1 MKKNEI
7 DAQNI
12 NEDRLILNDIEKK
25 LEERKN
31 QIEIDEKYKKAE
43 EELYKLK
50 KESNNLKEKENLKI
64 SKDNLLIK
72 INDTFNLSK
81 EDMII
86 EFNNIKKDYES
97 LVSINEEKMCLKK
110 NIIDWKIPLIEKNNE
125 KSSHIKLLN
134 FILQYNSSLEVI
146 RQIDEIKMTND
157 KSKIIKYSSNLQ
169 RNNEFKSLINYII
182 SLQNYKN
189 FDMEIAKSICRAKLM
204 LKIYKNNISQD
215 ELINFFSNLDEKKI
229 IWDKFYI
236 QTMKMMKK
244 KIKFKI
250 KTKF

>member
-1 MKKNEI
+1 MKTIKN
-7 DAQNI
+7 
-12 NEDRLILNDIEKK
+12 
-25 LEERKN
+25 
-31 QIEIDEKYKKAE
+31 AE
-43 EELYKLK
+43 EELSNLK
-50 KESNNLKEKENLKI
+50 NELNNLEVQDNLKI
-64 SKDNLLIK
+64 SKGNLIKK

-81 EDMII
+81 ENMII
-86 EFNNIKKDYES
+86 EVNNIKKDNES

-157 KSKIIKYSSNLQ
+157 KSKIIKFSSNFQ
-169 RNNEFKSLINYII
+169 RNDEFKSLINYII

-189 FDMEIAKSICRAKLM
+189 FDMEIAKSICRASLM

-215 ELINFFSNLDEKKI
+215 ELINFFLI
-229 IWDKFYI
+229 L
-236 QTMKMMKK
+236 MKK
-244 KIKFKI
+244 KSYGTNFIYKQ
-250 KTKF
+250 